1 MDNVASAYRQAI
13 SALINLQSDCE
24 NNLPPDVLDEVNR
37 VLNDVKR
44 RLRKIE
50 PMLKDS

>member
-1 MDNVASAYRQAI
+1 MDNVASAYREAI
-13 SALINLQSDCE
+13 SSLINLQSECE
-24 NNLPPDVLDEVNR
+24 SQLSVENLDRVNH

-50 PMLKDS
+50 PLFKDS